1 MVACPTYFDKKTSFV
16 ATFGNWVKPLKEK
29 QLQINN

>member
-1 MVACPTYFDKKTSFV
+1 MVACPTYFDKKTSCV
-16 ATFGNWVKPLKEK
+16 ATFRNWVKHLKEK